1 MPHSVWSFVNSSCRK
16 RTHFLSAHSFPQSG
30 RIWGHWVMRPDRKDT
45 HTQTH
50 HNTTHKQIQ
59 HTNHTSNTH
68 THTPHTHALAS
79 PQCPC
84 PHSLR
89 PDRHGRKVCGRCPG
103 PSGAAVSGPRW
114 PQGSSHSCRGRGGRG
129 SRSAILSLLHT
140 PSSFFISHPGGKG
153 LVSPAAD
160 VAELEGRK
168 T

>member
-68 THTPHTHALAS
+68 THTPHTHAHRHAHTHTSIYTCTHIYIYTHMCTQTGSHIHTYTRHGSGGPLTLTPCSCSLFQLVPS
-79 PQCPC
+79 PQDVPKGKAAL
-84 PHSLR
+84 SFLR
-89 PDRHGRKVCGRCPG
+89 DARMA
-103 PSGAAVSGPRW
+103 S
-114 PQGSSHSCRGRGGRG
+114 
-129 SRSAILSLLHT
+129 
-140 PSSFFISHPGGKG
+140 
-153 LVSPAAD
+153 
-160 VAELEGRK
+160 
-168 T
+168 